1 VTFHY
6 RVVAIH
12 TNAPPQVGADA
23 TFVTYPSPR
32 PKPRVLAKTTPGRDR
47 SRPFTF
53 TTSGRVTTSRSLPQS
68 VQCTGN
74 VTVKFFNGKRRVGL
88 TLLPLGP
95 DCKFSG
101 KTTFRHLPTRNK
113 KKVHRVGLSVRIN
126 FAGNH
131 YLTGADARREG
142 VTAG

>member
-1 VTFHY
+1 M
-6 RVVAIH
+6 
-12 TNAPPQVGADA
+12 
-23 TFVTYPSPR
+23 
-32 PKPRVLAKTTPGRDR
+32 
-47 SRPFTF
+47 
-53 TTSGRVTTSRSLPQS
+53 
-68 VQCTGN
+68 QCTGN
-74 VTVKFFNGKRRVGL
+74 VTVRFFNGKRRVGL

-113 KKVHRVGLSVRIN
+113 KVHHVGLRVRIS

-131 YLTGADARREG
+131 YVTGAEARRQG